1 MLLQAALRRFTV
13 LIHLT
18 AVFEPPDEFAHEGK
32 VTLWLDRDRDQV
44 GTQAMCQPPGIAD
57 DLAGMWPGIEAHQH
71 PLAGRSVLTDAVIG
85 HELLLLFLGLLPRA
99 PQFQFAPCRQS

>member
-13 LIHLT
+13 LLHIAAIL
-18 AVFEPPDEFAHEGK
+18 EPPDEFAHEGE
-32 VTLWLDRDRDQV
+32 VTLRLDRDRDQV

-71 PLAGRSVLTDAVIG
+71 PLAGRAGPADAVIG
-85 HELLLLFLGLLPRA
+85 YELLQLFLGLLRGA
-99 PQFQFAPCRQS
+99 PQC